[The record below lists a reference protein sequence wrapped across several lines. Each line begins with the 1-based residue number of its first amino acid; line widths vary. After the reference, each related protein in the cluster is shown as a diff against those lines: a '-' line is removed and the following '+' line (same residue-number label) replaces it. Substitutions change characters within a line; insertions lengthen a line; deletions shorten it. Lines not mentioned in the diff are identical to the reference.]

1 MKKFISAVTS
11 LAMTVTMASSIA
23 PSVSAADA
31 SKGFAIKAYAEA
43 GSKYDAMGSKVTVSK
58 DDIAAGDVVVPVAVY
73 LDEATNDSEAVSVS
87 VKLVSD
93 SADVKNVT
101 FKRVNPNDEY
111 FAEAKEY
118 TAGTK
123 TFSTKNAVIFA
134 GEVSRRGAFVPAGS
148 WEIAADT
155 SQKEAGADNA
165 YIGCSWT
172 NNGSAYEFI
181 GSKSTDHPF
190 FVFDVTLPKGTAA
203 GDYKLEFCRYN
214 TDTSGQHNNPTPM
227 IETKAGRFNEDLK
240 NLNLEEM
247 TITVEG
253 SNATTSETTTA
264 KPVETTTAA
273 PTTTVKPAETTTAA
287 TTSAQPVADADVI
300 FDFGNYEAKAG
311 DEVTVD
317 VTVDSKNKA
326 ISAMDVVFAIDSP
339 LTIDEIDKQSLAFKT
354 TAMTNIAILGANFK
368 SLDDKGE
375 PLVPTKDPVF
385 TLYVT
390 VPATTPDGVY
400 NVGFGNKC
408 EVHKSNDGSKY
419 SSTAINGKIKV
430 GNPVDDPTTSATT
443 ASQPA
448 TTTTS
453 ATTASQPTSTTTQ
466 PVANADV
473 IFDFGN
479 YEAKAGDEVT
489 VDVTVDSKN
498 KAISAMD
505 VVFAIDSPLTID
517 EIDKQSLAFKTTAM
531 TNIAILGANF
541 KSLDD
546 KGEPLVP
553 TKDPVFT
560 LYVTVPATTPDGVY
574 NVGFGNKC
582 EVHKS
587 NDGSKYSSTA
597 INGKIKVGNPVDDPT
612 TSATTASQ
620 PATTTS
626 STTAS
631 QPAETTTTVSTP
643 SGNTLKPVWGDVNCD
658 GDVNVADVVL
668 LNKWLNN
675 NADYAMT
682 DQGKVNAD
690 CFNPQDA
697 NGGAVDASKVDLTKA
712 DSDAIIKSVV
722 HLITLPAKG

>member
-93 SADVKNVT
+93 SPDVKNVT
-101 FKRVNPNDEY
+101 FKRVIPTDDY
-111 FAEAKEY
+111 FTTAKEY
-118 TAGTK
+118 TAGDK
-123 TFSTKNAVIFA
+123 TFSSTRAVIFA
-134 GEVSRRGAFVPAGS
+134 GEVSRRGSFTPAGS

-172 NNGSAYEFI
+172 NNGSAYEFT

-287 TTSAQPVADADVI
+287 TTSAQPVANADVI

-339 LTIDEIDKQSLAFKT
+339 LTIDEIDKESLAFKT

-430 GNPVDDPTTSATT
+430 GNPVDDPTTT
-443 ASQPA
+443 
-448 TTTTS
+448 
-453 ATTASQPTSTTTQ
+453 
-466 PVANADV
+466 
-473 IFDFGN
+473 
-479 YEAKAGDEVT
+479 
-489 VDVTVDSKN
+489 
-498 KAISAMD
+498 
-505 VVFAIDSPLTID
+505 
-517 EIDKQSLAFKTTAM
+517 
-531 TNIAILGANF
+531 
-541 KSLDD
+541 
-546 KGEPLVP
+546 
-553 TKDPVFT
+553 
-560 LYVTVPATTPDGVY
+560 
-574 NVGFGNKC
+574 
-582 EVHKS
+582 
-587 NDGSKYSSTA
+587 
-597 INGKIKVGNPVDDPT
+597 
-612 TSATTASQ
+612 ATTASQ

-690 CFNPQDA
+690 CFNPQDEK
-697 NGGAVDASKVDLTKA
+697 GGAVDASKVDLTKA